1 MVYTYEMWD
10 DDGRELAIGLYETD
24 SRPEDVV
31 SAGDQMPVR
40 VRGDVYVLDSDDLL
54 LKAHSFFR
62 KKYDQPAADDCYIR
76 WASIITFCREN
87 AVPLA
92 NENIVQIKEG
102 EMAGIDANFV
112 RMLLDSYQ
120 SSPIQGGFPISEL
133 TRGRPDSTSPS
144 ASTPGSTVSASTGGI
159 LIPPSSGRRI
169 RECPRRDTRNSYR
182 SSGGTMDLKVRQRA
196 TL

>member
-10 DDGRELAIGLYETD
+10 DDGRELAIGLYETG
-24 SRPEDVV
+24 SRPTDVV
-31 SAGDQMPVR
+31 SGGDQMPVQ
-40 VRGDVYVLDSDDLL
+40 VRGEAHLLDSDDLL

-62 KKYDQPAADDCYIR
+62 KKYEQPAADDFYLS

-120 SSPIQGGFPISEL
+120 VSPIEGGFPVSEL
-133 TRGRPDSTSPS
+133 HEGEGGFHVTKCVDAWKYGKRFDPVDPDPMELW
-144 ASTPGSTVSASTGGI
+144 TPDQGMPEEGY
-159 LIPPSSGRRI
+159 P
-169 RECPRRDTRNSYR
+169 E
-182 SSGGTMDLKVRQRA
+182 
-196 TL
+196 